1 MHPVKLLGRAAGA
14 ATHTIR
20 HPVESVAYAAGMA
33 RGIVAAVISGTT
45 RTGQDTAPGTTPAG
59 DRAAPGRATATP
71 GVSTSAAPTR
81 PQRVA
86 KPVPDPADLPE
97 PVVIEASAE
106 APGEAFTTEPK
117 ATSRRSEHGG
127 PDDEA
132 EIDQWAAEAGAGPD
146 IDIQQP
152 GTEPLL
158 DPGTAKAI
166 RSEAAM
172 MQKAADPNRG

>member
-71 GVSTSAAPTR
+71 GVSTSAAPAR

-146 IDIQQP
+146 IDIEQP